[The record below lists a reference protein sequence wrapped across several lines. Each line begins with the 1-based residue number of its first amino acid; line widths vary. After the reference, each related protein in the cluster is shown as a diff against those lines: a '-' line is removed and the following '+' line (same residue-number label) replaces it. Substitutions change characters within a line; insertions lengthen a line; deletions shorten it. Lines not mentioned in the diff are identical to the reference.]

1 VSSGNQS
8 QISSEVLRAIGKFY
22 VYALVDPSNNEIFY
36 VGKGSR
42 QRAESHLKPRN
53 KSDSISPKLKRIH
66 RIRKLGLEPRIDIIQ
81 RNLPCSELA
90 EKIESALIDCLPNL
104 TNLQRGHG
112 AVLGRESLREIARQY
127 NAPELDVQAPSVAV
141 LIRLGDRWVESR
153 ETMEP
158 KYFREGYGWKEGIE
172 RTELYDAVRGWWHIS
187 PASAKRRKVSHAVA
201 VYGGVT
207 LAVYRIDKWI
217 GPKIRTGEKARYAF
231 QGEQLTSGPVFDFY
245 VGRFGKRVPFKKH
258 SQNSIYYW
266 PPK

>member
-1 VSSGNQS
+1 LNQTL
-8 QISSEVLRAIGKFY
+8 ISTEVIREIGPFY
-22 VYALVDPSNNEIFY
+22 VYVLVDPITDEIFY

-53 KSDSISPKLKRIH
+53 KSESSTPKMKRI
-66 RIRKLGLEPRIDIIQ
+66 RAIRSLGEEPRIDIVQ
-81 RNLPCSELA
+81 RNLPDGLSALQFER
-90 EKIESALIDCLPNL
+90 ALIDCLPNL
-104 TNLQRGHG
+104 TNLKRGHG
-112 AVLGRESLREIARQY
+112 VAMGRESLKQIAIKH
-127 NAPELDVQAPSVAV
+127 NAPELGDCAPVSAV
-141 LIRLGDRWVESR
+141 LIRLGDRWVEAR
-153 ETMEP
+153 ERMEP
-158 KYFREGYGWKEGIE
+158 KYFRKGYGWKEGIE

-187 PASAKRRKVSHAVA
+187 PTSAKRRKVSHAVA

>member
-1 VSSGNQS
+1 
-8 QISSEVLRAIGKFY
+8 VLRAIGKFY

>member
-1 VSSGNQS
+1 MASQS
-8 QISSEVLRAIGKFY
+8 QISTEVIRGIGPFY
-22 VYALVDPSNNEIFY
+22 VYVLVDPTTDEIFY
-36 VGKGSR
+36 VGKGSK

-53 KSDSISPKLKRIH
+53 KADSASPKFERIEK
-66 RIRKLGLEPRIDIIQ
+66 IRKLGFEPRIDIVQ

-90 EKIESALIDCLPNL
+90 EKIESALIDCLLPNL

-112 AVLGRESLREIARQY
+112 AKLGRESLGEIARQH
-127 NAPELDVQAPSVAV
+127 NAPELDDCAPSAAV
-141 LIRLGDRWVESR
+141 LIRLGDRWVEAR
-153 ETMEP
+153 ERMEP
-158 KYFREGYGWKEGIE
+158 KYFRKGYGWKEGIE

-187 PASAKRRKVSHAVA
+187 PTSAKRRKVSYAVA